1 MMRQDDLHNETGD
14 KPETLM
20 ENLGFRAVFFAIV
33 GLVGG
38 AVSGALASV
47 LVASLVW
54 PECYG
59 DNCIRPILPAM
70 SGAGALLGAWVGAR
84 YAREATKPQGY

>member
-1 MMRQDDLHNETGD
+1 MRQDDLPAEAED
-14 KPETLM
+14 RPETLM
-20 ENLGFRAVFFAIV
+20 ENLGFRAVFFAAV

-38 AVSGALASV
+38 AVAGALASV

-70 SGAGALLGAWVGAR
+70 CVAGALLGAWVGTR
-84 YAREATKPQGY
+84 YARETAKPEVY